1 MIKIMCAINIYCN
14 AYFGGDEKYIRKE
27 LSIHVMLPTLPDS
40 YIRVTCSA
48 VYRAVVYHTGT

>member
-1 MIKIMCAINIYCN
+1 MIKIKCAINIYCN

-27 LSIHVMLPTLPDS
+27 LHIRVMLPTLPDS

-48 VYRAVVYHTGT
+48 VYRALVYHTGI